1 MRSEITPTGNEKRM
15 PARGENAAMRPITVL
30 SAPIACE
37 NRGRTGFLEI
47 VVENIAKKPSR
58 KR

>member
-1 MRSEITPTGNEKRM
+1 M
-15 PARGENAAMRPITVL
+15 PASGENAAIRPMTVL

-37 NRGRTGFLEI
+37 KRGSTGFFEM
-47 VVENIAKKPSR
+47 VVENIEKKPSR

>member
-1 MRSEITPTGNEKRM
+1 MIGDHTYRKREED
-15 PARGENAAMRPITVL
+15 AGERGECRDKAYDRYL

-37 NRGRTGFLEI
+37 KRGSTGFFEM
-47 VVENIAKKPSR
+47 VVENIEKKPSR